1 MPKVTYVQS
10 DGSAVTCSLA
20 EGDSVMDGALD
31 NGVPGIK
38 AQCGGGCTCAT
49 CHCYVR
55 APWFDRLP
63 EPIADEKEMLG
74 YVWQPRA
81 NSRLSCQ
88 VRVSMALDGMIV
100 DVPEQQA

>member
-1 MPKVTYVQS
+1 MPKVIYVQS
-10 DGSAVTCSLA
+10 DGSSRLCHLA

-31 NGVPGIK
+31 NLVPGIK

-55 APWFDRLP
+55 SPWFERLP
-63 EPIADEKEMLG
+63 APIEDEKEMLA
-74 YVWQPRA
+74 YVWRPRA

-88 VRVSMALDGMIV
+88 VKVTRDLDGMIV
-100 DVPEQQA
+100 DVPAKQA

>member
-1 MPKVTYVQS
+1 MPRVTYVQS
-10 DGSAVTCSLA
+10 DGSALTCRLA
-20 EGDSVMDGALD
+20 EGASVMDGALD

-55 APWFDRLP
+55 SPWFEKLP
-63 EPIADEKEMLG
+63 EPIQDETDMLA
-74 YVWQPRA
+74 YVWEPRA

-88 VRVSMALDGMIV
+88 VRVTAELDGMIV
-100 DVPEQQA
+100 DVPQEQA